1 MNKYFFFIFFL
12 SLVCLASA
20 FAQEDTAGKPDYFR
34 ENYLR
39 YDDHI
44 YKPNIK
50 TVMLHRVGFELS
62 APVITLNS
70 AEKLLLSFDELG
82 GSVQKYQYTFIHCD
96 AAWKPTPINIT
107 KVLDGYMDDYI
118 RDFRPSTN
126 SLQDYIHYELAF
138 PNNNIQFLIS
148 GNYIVMV
155 YADENMEDL
164 VLTARFQVVEPRLKI
179 NAEVK
184 RGNNLDEL
192 EIHQKIDFTF
202 FAGNIALI
210 DPYRNIDVVI
220 RQNKRWDNAI
230 TNLKPA
236 LVRGNELDYRHDF
249 GNTFPGGNEFRYF
262 DTKSVK
268 SPSENIAYID
278 PGTKL
283 YEFHVRPDQ
292 RRNTKV
298 YITEEDI
305 NGRFKIAMENG
316 RDPSVDA
323 DYVLVYFSLKASPP
337 FFDGSVYLMGA
348 LSRWQFT
355 AENKMTYNYATKSY
369 EVSFLLKQGYYNY
382 QYVFLENGKTAGD
395 VSRIEGSH
403 YETENEY
410 DIYVYYRDPAAEYER
425 LLGWTVIASRSK

>member
-1 MNKYFFFIFFL
+1 MKKCTFIFFL
-12 SLVCLASA
+12 SLCWLVPAG
-20 FAQEDTAGKPDYFR
+20 AQEDTARKADYFR

-39 YDDHI
+39 FDDHI

-50 TVMLHRVGFELS
+50 TVMLHRLGFELS
-62 APVITLNS
+62 APVISLNS

-96 AAWKPTPINIT
+96 AAWKPTSININ

-126 SLQDYIHYELAF
+126 SLQDYMHYEVAF
-138 PNNNIQFLIS
+138 PNDYIRFLIS

-155 YADENMEDL
+155 YADENKDDL
-164 VLTARFQVVEPRLKI
+164 ILTARFQVVEPRLKI
-179 NAEVK
+179 TAEVK

-192 EIHQKIDFTF
+192 EILQKVDFSF
-202 FAGNIALI
+202 SAGNIALI
-210 DPYRNIDVVI
+210 DPYRNIDVVV

-230 TNLKPA
+230 TTLKPA
-236 LVRGNELDYRHDF
+236 LVRGNELDYHHDF

-268 SPSENIAYID
+268 SPSENIEYID

-283 YEFHVRPDQ
+283 YEFHIRPDQ

-305 NGRFKIAMENG
+305 NGRYKIAMENG

-323 DYVLVYFSLKASPP
+323 DYVVVYFRLKASPP
-337 FFDGSVYLMGA
+337 FFDGSVYLMGTS
-348 LSRWQFT
+348 SRWQFCRV
-355 AENKMTYNYATKSY
+355 NKRT
-369 EVSFLLKQGYYNY
+369 
-382 QYVFLENGKTAGD
+382 
-395 VSRIEGSH
+395 R
-403 YETENEY
+403 NEH
-410 DIYVYYRDPAAEYER
+410 DKV
-425 LLGWTVIASRSK
+425 